1 MRAFLIDAVV
11 TFNFW
16 VLIYFLS
23 LNGIYLVLFVVSL
36 YEVLKFIKRTF
47 FSDYQQILQ
56 SDMTWPISIL
66 VPAHNEEKTIAE
78 TVRSLQMV
86 NYGEFEI
93 IVINDGSNDF
103 TLARLTEMAH
113 NHPDASI
120 RQRLA
125 IVLGMRVPHEPVVA

>member
-1 MRAFLIDAVV
+1 MREFLVQAIVAFND
-11 TFNFW
+11 F

-23 LNGIYLVLFVVSL
+23 LNTIYLLLFLVSL

-66 VPAHNEEKTIAE
+66 VPAHNEEKHIVE
-78 TVRSLQMV
+78 TVRSLQLV

-93 IVINDGSNDF
+93 IVINDDSTDRTLRQLIDGFDLRRLDKTYRVSIPTRRIRGIYGS
-103 TLARLTEMAH
+103 
-113 NHPDASI
+113 
-120 RQRLA
+120 
-125 IVLGMRVPHEPVVA
+125 